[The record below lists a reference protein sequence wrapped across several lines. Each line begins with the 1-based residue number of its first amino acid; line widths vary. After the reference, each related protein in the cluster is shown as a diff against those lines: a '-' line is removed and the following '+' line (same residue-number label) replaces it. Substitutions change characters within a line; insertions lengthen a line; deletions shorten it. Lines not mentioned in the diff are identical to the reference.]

1 MIEFSQELGNIGRIF
16 VDKNIA
22 TFIILQTKHM
32 RELFNRF
39 PEVVMID
46 ATHERLSTLLTALEE
61 FKWNNPVW
69 SRIEC
74 ILVDKD
80 LTEISVLKMAFLG
93 TLVLLCQFHV
103 LKYLREEIAS
113 SDYGFN
119 VWQKQQLHGI
129 VKLIV
134 YAKTERE
141 FERYRKYMRHVM
153 AVGRGGLSGLTAVSY
168 LTSDSDQLDGV
179 GSESG
184 AIGSEAGALD
194 FEVGEVGAGGVAEAP
209 TDLPI
214 HILR

>member
-1 MIEFSQELGNIGRIF
+1 MAN
-16 VDKNIA
+16 D
-22 TFIILQTKHM
+22 TFGKGQLVIHAVLQK
-32 RELFNRF
+32 
-39 PEVVMID
+39 
-46 ATHERLSTLLTALEE
+46 ERLSTLLTALEE

-80 LTEISVLKMAFLG
+80 FTEISVLKMAFLG

-129 VKLIV
+129 VNLIV

-153 AVGRGGLSGLTAVSY
+153 AVGRGGLSGLTAASY
-168 LTSDSDQLDGV
+168 LASDSDQLDGV